1 MEKYENLGLVGEGSY
16 GIVMK
21 CRHKESGQLVAV
33 KKFIE
38 SEDDKMVK
46 KIALREVRMLKQLH
60 HENLVNLLDVFR
72 RKRRLFLVFEFVDH
86 TILEELERNPMGLDE
101 LSCQKCVWQ
110 VLRGIEFCHGHN
122 IIHRDVK
129 PENVLVSRAGV
140 VKLCDFGF
148 ARTLA
153 GPGEVYTDYVATRWY
168 RAPELLVGD
177 TSYGKA
183 VDVWA
188 IGCLLGE
195 MLTGEPLFPGDS
207 DIDQLYHITKCLGNL
222 IHRHREVFMK
232 NPLFV
237 GLRLPDM
244 RAAVG
249 LTKKFPRLSPHSHA
263 IIKKC
268 LRLDPFERPLCYD
281 LLCDDYFHRDSFV
294 EKVLPELKAKIRLE
308 IEENPLLKNL
318 GIKISDDSYDRKPQA
333 SPSGPS
339 HVTSPTSPMGKTATT
354 LSSRSVVGSNVGHKA
369 ERQTD
374 SEGTLSPPSAVVV
387 DEKPKK
393 KKVKKELPKSKVPRD
408 TKETKPKTDKLPK
421 QSVPANSGTL
431 KKNDMPTTKPSAAI
445 APTVKMTSSLATT
458 ATKHLI
464 SSKPVSHITPTF
476 TTTQPSLSHYGM
488 SMGVGVP
495 VTSGPHT
502 HHFDSIKF
510 SEERQLN
517 SMHTTNSV
525 SVSTVGVI
533 SSHADGRALIT
544 SQALI
549 QDGGRSKS
557 IIMSNTP
564 PTLSRG
570 DDQDHPI
577 TRPTPFKPHTT
588 TTPVSK
594 KPMKLTKDKLLRHHP
609 KDPAHH
615 HQVTLPHLDENARR
629 SNSQLVT
636 TGSVTTQLSQPYGKK
651 SSHPIIPQLPM
662 DSLKSSA
669 PLKSQIP
676 SRPDSRTGIIN
687 RDREANFPLV

>member
-263 IIKKC
+263 IIKVS
-268 LRLDPFERPLCYD
+268 LI
-281 LLCDDYFHRDSFV
+281 V
-294 EKVLPELKAKIRLE
+294 AKI
-308 IEENPLLKNL
+308 
-318 GIKISDDSYDRKPQA
+318 
-333 SPSGPS
+333 
-339 HVTSPTSPMGKTATT
+339 
-354 LSSRSVVGSNVGHKA
+354 
-369 ERQTD
+369 
-374 SEGTLSPPSAVVV
+374 
-387 DEKPKK
+387 
-393 KKVKKELPKSKVPRD
+393 
-408 TKETKPKTDKLPK
+408 
-421 QSVPANSGTL
+421 
-431 KKNDMPTTKPSAAI
+431 
-445 APTVKMTSSLATT
+445 
-458 ATKHLI
+458 
-464 SSKPVSHITPTF
+464 
-476 TTTQPSLSHYGM
+476 
-488 SMGVGVP
+488 
-495 VTSGPHT
+495 
-502 HHFDSIKF
+502 
-510 SEERQLN
+510 
-517 SMHTTNSV
+517 
-525 SVSTVGVI
+525 
-533 SSHADGRALIT
+533 
-544 SQALI
+544 
-549 QDGGRSKS
+549 
-557 IIMSNTP
+557 
-564 PTLSRG
+564 
-570 DDQDHPI
+570 
-577 TRPTPFKPHTT
+577 
-588 TTPVSK
+588 
-594 KPMKLTKDKLLRHHP
+594 
-609 KDPAHH
+609 
-615 HQVTLPHLDENARR
+615 
-629 SNSQLVT
+629 
-636 TGSVTTQLSQPYGKK
+636 
-651 SSHPIIPQLPM
+651 
-662 DSLKSSA
+662 
-669 PLKSQIP
+669 
-676 SRPDSRTGIIN
+676 
-687 RDREANFPLV
+687 